1 MRVDRPAPGEEL
13 NEAPEPTPPRQA
25 ATVIVLRG
33 GAQDLEVLMVRR
45 NPQQRFM
52 GGMWV
57 FPGGAVDR
65 EEAHEAPGDLAHRR
79 AAVREL
85 EEEAAITLEG
95 PDVLVPYSRWV
106 TPEEIKIRF
115 DTLFFLAAAPEG
127 AEPRIDGEECVD
139 VRWISPKAAIEAYA
153 RGEFDLVFPTLKTL
167 EQLMA
172 HGSAE
177 AALAAGGPD
186 PQAVVPRVLVE
197 DGQARV
203 VLPGEPGY

>member
-33 GAQDLEVLMVRR
+33 GAEDLEVLMVQR

-65 EEAHEAPGDLAHRR
+65 EEAQEAPGDLAHRR

-85 EEEAAITLEG
+85 EEEAGLTLAG
-95 PDVLVPYSRWV
+95 PDVLVPFSRWV
-106 TPEEIKIRF
+106 TPEEMKIRF
-115 DTLFFLAAAPEG
+115 DTLFFLVPAPEG
-127 AEPRIDGEECVD
+127 AEPRIDGNECVD
-139 VRWISPKAAIEAYA
+139 ARWISPRAAIEAYS

-172 HGSAE
+172 HEHAD
-177 AALAAGGPD
+177 AALASGSPD
-186 PQAVVPRVLVE
+186 PAAVTPRVLVE